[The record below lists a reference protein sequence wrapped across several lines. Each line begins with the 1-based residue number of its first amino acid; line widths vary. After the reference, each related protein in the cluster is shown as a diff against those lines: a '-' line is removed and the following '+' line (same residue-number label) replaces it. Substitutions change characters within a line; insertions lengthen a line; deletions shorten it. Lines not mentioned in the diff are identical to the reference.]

1 MRAASRLSLLLTVA
15 FIPGLFG
22 CTRSST
28 TRSSCFNEYVSLE
41 QVQSYSDA
49 LDLTVKNVFTKEDSL
64 PRCQSLVDAVVG
76 VKAVE
81 LKDLQA
87 AVKEAGV
94 SNNYDLCVST
104 LIKSAGLEDNLVVTT
119 HISGLDRTNALLA
132 AVSNPLQFDA
142 QTTNLRKVQHK
153 GFASRKL

>member
-76 VKAVE
+76 EGSRTERFAGGCEGSRGVE
-81 LKDLQA
+81 QLRLMRLHAYK
-87 AVKEAGV
+87 V
-94 SNNYDLCVST
+94 CW
-104 LIKSAGLEDNLVVTT
+104 
-119 HISGLDRTNALLA
+119 SG
-132 AVSNPLQFDA
+132 
-142 QTTNLRKVQHK
+142 
-153 GFASRKL
+153 G